1 MFYVI
6 IWSECDKKMISTLSD
21 DQLEKTT
28 TQTTSTEL
36 GTPLHHVCVQK
47 PFQAA
52 KNFHQYL
59 TPLNIYSHEYLC
71 IAKIC
76 EKVQF
81 FRVRGNIQIK
91 ANNKLELK
99 YIWLFFNYFFVSRAN
114 NILLF
119 LRAVCSS
126 LCLFWTKFL
135 FLYKFDL
142 SEWSLKTCFVK
153 NLLKA
158 ALAQFS
164 TAGSLK
170 KADEREG
177 KKRPITALGNGLSIS
192 RVTPRELFPI
202 T

>member
-1 MFYVI
+1 MRRKFKGKAKKWWKGCSLNHIYNRLIRMFDNQECLII

-47 PFQAA
+47 AFQAA

-81 FRVRGNIQIK
+81 FRVRGNIWIK

-114 NILLF
+114 NIFLF
-119 LRAVCSS
+119 LRAVLFCVSFRQS
-126 LCLFWTKFL
+126 LCFYINIISLS
-135 FLYKFDL
+135 DL
-142 SEWSLKTCFVK
+142 SRSALLKTC
-153 NLLKA
+153 
-158 ALAQFS
+158 
-164 TAGSLK
+164 
-170 KADEREG
+170 
-177 KKRPITALGNGLSIS
+177 
-192 RVTPRELFPI
+192 
-202 T
+202 